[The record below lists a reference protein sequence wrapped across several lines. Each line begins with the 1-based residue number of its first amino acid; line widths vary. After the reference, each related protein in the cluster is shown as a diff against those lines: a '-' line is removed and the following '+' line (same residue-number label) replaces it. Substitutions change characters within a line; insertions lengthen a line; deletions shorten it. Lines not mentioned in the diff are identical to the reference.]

1 MREND
6 LIPTYYNKSRFLSCQ
21 SLFNKSYKLFFN
33 KCSGKDVYN
42 VEKSK
47 VLIWETMLRLDL
59 IAFITSG
66 ELSIHQNKLT
76 PEFS

>member
-6 LIPTYYNKSRFLSCQ
+6 IIPTYYNKSRFLSCQ

-47 VLIWETMLRLDL
+47 VLI
-59 IAFITSG
+59 
-66 ELSIHQNKLT
+66 
-76 PEFS
+76 